1 MPSNTKHVFLRLSS
15 ITSWLEL
22 KITSITLPT
31 AKGTDKLIPL
41 DKNKSVTP
49 AAIRKVCEWLCFH
62 SKNSY
67 LRRTCQLVFFW
78 LGNTKKS
85 SEFLNLVFRY
95 FRFCLVC
102 QLCSV
107 MEKTNSQ
114 AADPV
119 NVMSQRQDEFQTYID
134 AGVYMLGK
142 WWANEAC
149 YKGHFIKKFVGF
161 STLHAACN
169 LFWSHKGGF

>member
-1 MPSNTKHVFLRLSS
+1 MIMLS
-15 ITSWLEL
+15 LE
-22 KITSITLPT
+22 
-31 AKGTDKLIPL
+31 
-41 DKNKSVTP
+41 
-49 AAIRKVCEWLCFH
+49 
-62 SKNSY
+62 NSY

-142 WWANEAC
+142 
-149 YKGHFIKKFVGF
+149 
-161 STLHAACN
+161 
-169 LFWSHKGGF
+169 